1 MQNSSKLNKVIG
13 FLGIGLGCFIT
24 AAGIMLFLVPN
35 KIAAGGV
42 SGLATVIF
50 HVTGLPVGMT
60 MLALNLPLFILG
72 VRSLGVSFGVKSLYG
87 TILLSIMV
95 DFIGQYSINI
105 TEDPLLA
112 SIYGG
117 ILVGVGLAVV
127 FRFKGNTGGTTLA
140 AQLLNHHI
148 KKLSVSQSL
157 LLIDFVVILLAGIAF
172 NIELALYAII
182 SIFITTK
189 TIDVIQEGLGYAKA
203 CFIIS
208 DKAEEIAQAVM
219 EQLDRGG
226 TMLTGQGIYTGA
238 QKNVLMSVVERSQL
252 AELKAMVHCIDPR
265 AFVIVTDANEALG
278 EGFKN
283 LQSR

>member
-1 MQNSSKLNKVIG
+1 M
-13 FLGIGLGCFIT
+13 
-24 AAGIMLFLVPN
+24 
-35 KIAAGGV
+35 
-42 SGLATVIF
+42 
-50 HVTGLPVGMT
+50 
-60 MLALNLPLFILG
+60 
-72 VRSLGVSFGVKSLYG
+72 SFGVKSLYG
-87 TILLSIMV
+87 TILLSLMV

-189 TIDVIQEGLGYAKA
+189 TIDVIQEGLGYAQA